1 MEEEKSNEQI
11 KEADRVEVELDPL
24 AVERLNS
31 FRDQLI
37 IVHSKNQDS
46 FEKQLSFISA
56 GALALSVG
64 FIKDIVKNFADS
76 SYKGLLGWGWAALIV
91 TLLVNCIS
99 HLLGASNAN
108 RAIKE
113 INENDYDPERI
124 ERRNRRIVQVNWA
137 TMILMIIGIS
147 LIVTFI
153 VINTIL

>member
-1 MEEEKSNEQI
+1 MEAEKSNDQI
-11 KEADRVEVELDPL
+11 KEEDQVEMELDAL

-56 GALALSVG
+56 GALALSIG
-64 FIKDIVKNFADS
+64 FIKDIVKNFSHS
-76 SYKGLLGWGWAALIV
+76 SYKGLLGWGWAALII

-99 HLLGASNAN
+99 HLLGASHAN

-113 INENDYDPERI
+113 INENDYEPERI
-124 ERRNRRIVQVNWA
+124 ERRNRCIVRINWA
-137 TMILMIIGIS
+137 TMILMIVGIS
-147 LIVTFI
+147 LVVLFI
-153 VINTIL
+153 IINTII